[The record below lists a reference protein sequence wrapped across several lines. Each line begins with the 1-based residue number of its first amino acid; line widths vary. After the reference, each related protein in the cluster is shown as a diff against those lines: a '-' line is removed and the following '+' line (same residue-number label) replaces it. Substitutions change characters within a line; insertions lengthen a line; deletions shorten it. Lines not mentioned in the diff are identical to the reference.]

1 WSVLNG
7 QVSALIRS
15 AGVLAGGLRKTPPGR
30 RCNSRALGVGKRF
43 IEAGGFA
50 QFVGF
55 QDGAAVQ
62 TLDIFGVLIFGDQP
76 LVDVLAVGGIGHE
89 GYSAVVSEC
98 LISRAPQRGRIITL
112 IREASCSVQ
121 MKY

>member
-1 WSVLNG
+1 MILNG
-7 QVSALIRS
+7 QASALVGS

-50 QFVGF
+50 QFVGL

-76 LVDVLAVGGIGHE
+76 LVDVLAVGGISHKRHSL
-89 GYSAVVSEC
+89 YS
-98 LISRAPQRGRIITL
+98 RD
-112 IREASCSVQ
+112 ASLAEPRSVGGL
-121 MKY
+121 